1 MEKSLFLNLNR
12 AIQKERFKY
21 ELWDEEQG
29 EFGLAAFQQTGV
41 TSALVAAIADILLID
56 IAVAGLQFADKGAF
70 RYPAGTQ
77 QPVFTHIVR
86 EYREQQRVFS
96 EAAECRA
103 PLYKVSPQQR
113 VGLRFRQIAGELLTG
128 KEFVAVTY
136 TRVVLGIVPSLK
148 ALYAGHSPVKE
159 RSRYHQSVRWRLPAT
174 LCRQPGITE
183 ADGQDNQN
191 HSYYHRHTLL
201 FMFHSRNHRMENH

>member
-21 ELWDEEQG
+21 ELWNEEQR
-29 EFGLAAFQQTGV
+29 ELGLAAFQQPGV
-41 TSALVAAIADILLID
+41 ATALVSAIADILLID
-56 IAVAGLQFADKGAF
+56 IAVAGLQFTDKGTF

-86 EYREQQRVFS
+86 EYRKQQRVFP

-103 PLYKVSPQQR
+103 ALYKVSPQQR
-113 VGLRFRQIAGELLTG
+113 VSLRFSQITGEFLAG
-128 KEFVAVTY
+128 KEFMAVTY
-136 TRVVLGIVPSLK
+136 IRVVPGIVPTLK

-159 RSRYHQSVRWRLPAT
+159 RSRYRQSVRWRLPAT

-183 ADGQDNQN
+183 TDG
-191 HSYYHRHTLL
+191 
-201 FMFHSRNHRMENH
+201 